1 MAAHKMFEN
10 GKFAPPR
17 RHSEA
22 TIRKMK
28 KSARRAAQARWKKAK
43 QESAEK

>member
-1 MAAHKMFEN
+1 MFEN
-10 GKFAPPR
+10 GQFTPPR

-28 KSARRAAQARWKKAK
+28 ESARHAAQARWKKAK
-43 QESAEK
+43 QEKAEK